1 MIVLLLALLV
11 AALSGWLIEA
21 VAGGAID
28 RAVSAFR
35 ELIGGWRPDG
45 WPRGVQEEDRDRPWG
60 SGTSPITH
68 TLFQRLIEPAA
79 HAVATRHVRGR
90 TRPR

>member
-1 MIVLLLALLV
+1 MITVLTAIALALV
-11 AALSGWLIEA
+11 TGWLIEA

-28 RAVSAFR
+28 RAISAFR

-60 SGTSPITH
+60 SGTSSISQP
-68 TLFQRLIEPAA
+68 LFQRLIEPAA
-79 HAVATRHVRGR
+79 QAVATVQVSGR